1 MSSYL
6 PRLRSLNQ
14 KVLDLIKPL
23 YQTSRNCLESGLL
36 VSKYLLIIVGKW
48 SWPRLPKSVRPKTIW
63 LIPWST
69 QSCVVFVPRKI
80 LAWKEIIKK
89 CSSIG
94 PPWEYFKKY
103 SRVSI
108 WVIGVVKL
116 ATHEL
121 GPNSSCASPLS
132 KLRCCFLQLC
142 KLFNCKRVLKGP
154 CLATRI
160 RIENLENTLGRKLR
174 YFESVR
180 RLWISIRCALYST
193 IVWFNHS
200 KIPERVLLHKTTIY
214 SQ

>member
-6 PRLRSLNQ
+6 PRLRSLKS

-23 YQTSRNCLESGLL
+23 YQTSRNCLESAL

-94 PPWEYFKKY
+94 PPWE
-103 SRVSI
+103 SI
-108 WVIGVVKL
+108 SKNIQECQYEWSELSSWQHMNLDLTVVVL
-116 ATHEL
+116 HPF
-121 GPNSSCASPLS
+121 PNAAVV
-132 KLRCCFLQLC
+132 FLQLC
-142 KLFNCKRVLKGP
+142 KLLNSKKVLKGQ

-160 RIENLENTLGRKLR
+160 RIENLENTLGRKPR
-174 YFESVR
+174 YFESER

-193 IVWFNHS
+193 IVRFNHS